1 MKIER
6 FWKSNWVSDNKEQK
20 AKAKWAMI
28 LRNKLKEKHGTG
40 NIKLCI
46 YSQKKATVPYICFP
60 LPLQHTWSWS
70 RFLPGR
76 FPPYFIE
83 AWEITERTWGAP
95 GEHWTRNYFCRLY
108 KKFPSDNYLISQGVQ
123 WLWAA
128 EEGQALGA
136 DTEINPCQP
145 DPPQAQHSQ
154 HGWARAKSRRCSQ
167 CFLSTGMINPQLLHW
182 AQLCLFPSHFWQNL
196 LFFRPRSVWKWETGC
211 HQEASTAFPV
221 KTSDQLEILTSILV
235 CNVLAETVGKK
246 NVQI

>member
-108 KKFPSDNYLISQGVQ
+108 KKIPQ
-123 WLWAA
+123 WQLP
-128 EEGQALGA
+128 
-136 DTEINPCQP
+136 NF
-145 DPPQAQHSQ
+145 S
-154 HGWARAKSRRCSQ
+154 RCSVTVS
-167 CFLSTGMINPQLLHW
+167 CWGRAGTGGRHW
-182 AQLCLFPSHFWQNL
+182 NQSLPAWPTPGSAFTAWMSQSKEQEMFPMLPKH
-196 LFFRPRSVWKWETGC
+196 R
-211 HQEASTAFPV
+211 
-221 KTSDQLEILTSILV
+221 DD
-235 CNVLAETVGKK
+235 
-246 NVQI
+246 